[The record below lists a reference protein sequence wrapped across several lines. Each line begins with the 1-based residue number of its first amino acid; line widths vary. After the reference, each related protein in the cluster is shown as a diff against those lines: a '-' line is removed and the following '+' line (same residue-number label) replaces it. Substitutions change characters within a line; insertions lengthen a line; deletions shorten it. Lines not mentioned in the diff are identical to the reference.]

1 MKTIGH
7 WGNRLRGK
15 YRSGAECPA
24 SIQQVR
30 FTVLFA
36 SCYKAVEFVDDVKE
50 GPRLILALKSELEE
64 LRLEAFSYRICD
76 GRGVGI

>member
-1 MKTIGH
+1 
-7 WGNRLRGK
+7 
-15 YRSGAECPA
+15 
-24 SIQQVR
+24 
-30 FTVLFA
+30 
-36 SCYKAVEFVDDVKE
+36 VEFVDDVKE